1 MAIREAELL
10 RDITPTEAVL
20 LFGDRVVEALPAPGI
35 LWEEVPMSGK
45 GVDGLELVDA
55 AMETLVAALIE
66 AGAVP
71 RIEETRKFIF
81 FTTIRLHLHI
91 PDAMRS
97 WPTGSPEARVV
108 AWIVR
113 QPGQSAPVEDALIAL
128 FMPTRHHN
136 VWRMAYQALHDGLVE
151 RGYIERRTITVL
163 KVVQKQQFGLHP
175 EYRAPL
181 TGAASAFERD
191 HLHVRTRLRPET
203 RVAAFRSWRA
213 AFSEQNITTG
223 D

>member
-20 LFGDRVVEALPAPGI
+20 LFGDRVVDALPAPGI

-113 QPGQSAPVEDALIAL
+113 QPGQSAPVEGALIAL

-151 RGYIERRTITVL
+151 RGYAERRTVTVL
-163 KVVQKQQFGLHP
+163 KVVRKDQFGVPVALRTHIMGATR
-175 EYRAPL
+175 EFEQEHLRA
-181 TGAASAFERD
+181 
-191 HLHVRTRLRPET
+191 RTRLRPET
-203 RVAAFRSWRA
+203 RAAAFRSWRA